1 MKPKRSMRKMEMAE
15 KVMEVFEPWKKA
27 KIGFG
32 VVSTGLDGVLFFVDV
47 VPPLP
52 IPSPWYII
60 YIQYNILYASTFGEI

>member
-52 IPSPWYII
+52 IPSPWEIPEKSILIYYIYSI
-60 YIQYNILYASTFGEI
+60 